1 MFKFLNHLF
10 QQLTE
15 EEEEEHPNPNLNKI
29 KINQHFQFQINNI
42 YTNYSIYKKIIKFQT
57 IKNQNQPLEAAVT
70 NVVGTL
76 TDE

>member
-1 MFKFLNHLF
+1 MFNFSNHLF

-15 EEEEEHPNPNLNKI
+15 EEEEEHPNLNLNKI
-29 KINQHFQFQINNI
+29 KINKTKHFQFQINN
-42 YTNYSIYKKIIKFQT
+42 YSIDKKIIQFQT
-57 IKNQNQPLEAAVT
+57 IKNQNQPREAAVT